1 MISARVAHT
10 ACARVA
16 GRRIARAAS
25 STAARAALHS
35 APTSLHAVRHRWSRA
50 AVAALPVRGAGG
62 VPHRACSGY
71 HGPGELVA
79 FPALSPTMESGR
91 IARWV
96 AQPGQAIAPGTVIAE
111 VETDKAV
118 MDWEAT
124 DDGVLAAALAPD
136 GATVH
141 VGTPI
146 AVIVE
151 DEAEVAAAQ
160 AAASKFE
167 SSQGGSAP
175 APAAA
180 PAPAPA
186 PAAHA
191 EHVPGHVASPAA
203 AALMRRHGLQAG
215 GLAGTGKSG
224 RITKGDVLAHLG
236 KAPAPAPAASS
247 QAAASE
253 ASTSQAAGAGA
264 ASAAPQLAAAGAS
277 VADRIAAAQSVLAGR
292 MPEQRDGRTFTDS
305 APSTMRKVIA
315 SRLTESKVARPHY
328 YVAADMKLDAV
339 LALRKQLKALGIAIS
354 VNDLLVKA
362 CGKALRDVP
371 AVNAR
376 WDADSGAVV
385 SNSSVDISVAVA
397 TPAGLITPIVQNAD
411 VAGLADINARV
422 KDLAGR
428 ARANKLAPSEYQGGS
443 FTISNLGM
451 FGISEF
457 TAVINPPQSA
467 ILAVG
472 EGRREMVFD
481 EVSQD
486 LASARG
492 DDAAAAAPVPSI
504 KPATVMTAQLSADR
518 RVVDEATAAAFLAS
532 VRAYLENPTM
542 LVV

>member
-1 MISARVAHT
+1 
-10 ACARVA
+10 
-16 GRRIARAAS
+16 
-25 STAARAALHS
+25 
-35 APTSLHAVRHRWSRA
+35 
-50 AVAALPVRGAGG
+50 
-62 VPHRACSGY
+62 
-71 HGPGELVA
+71 
-79 FPALSPTMESGR
+79 MESGR

-96 AQPGQAIAPGTVIAE
+96 ARPGQVITPGTVIAE

-151 DEAEVAAAQ
+151 DEAEVEAAQ

-167 SSQGGSAP
+167 PGQASSAPAAAAPAP
-175 APAAA
+175 APAA
-180 PAPAPA
+180 APAPA

-203 AALMRRHGLQAG
+203 AALMRRHSLQAS
-215 GLAGTGKSG
+215 GLAGTGKAG

-236 KAPAPAPAASS
+236 KAPAPAPAASRQS
-247 QAAASE
+247 GAPEAAASQP
-253 ASTSQAAGAGA
+253 ASAGA
-264 ASAAPQLAAAGAS
+264 APAAPQLAAPGAS
-277 VADRIAAAQSVLAGR
+277 VAERIAAAQSALAGR

-315 SRLTESKVARPHY
+315 SRLTESKVATPHY

-339 LALRKQLKALGIAIS
+339 LALRKQLKALGVAIS
-354 VNDLLVKA
+354 VNDLLIKA

-376 WDADSGAVV
+376 WDAASGAAVA
-385 SNSSVDISVAVA
+385 NSSVDISVAVA

-481 EVSQD
+481 EASQD
-486 LASARG
+486 LASARE
-492 DDAAAAAPVPSI
+492 AAAAAPEPSI

-518 RVVDEATAAAFLAS
+518 RVVDDATAAAFLAS
-532 VRAYLENPTM
+532 VRAYVENPTM